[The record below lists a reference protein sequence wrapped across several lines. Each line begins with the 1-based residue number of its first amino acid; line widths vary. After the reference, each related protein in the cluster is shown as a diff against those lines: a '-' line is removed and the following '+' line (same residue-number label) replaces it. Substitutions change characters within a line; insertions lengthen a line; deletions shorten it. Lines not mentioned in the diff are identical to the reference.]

1 MTVYSLNWNQVP
13 ETENLPNNFRTA
25 MAGKEMGINRVRW
38 VHPTVLPPHVHDDA
52 EQAVIVVEGII
63 KFTIGHESLT
73 LGAGDVA
80 VIPRGTLHSGE
91 SIVGE
96 AVFIEVFAPL
106 RLENLLGFLGE
117 SFVAPTED

>member
-1 MTVYSLNWNQVP
+1 MYSLNWNQVP

-38 VHPTVLPPHVHDDA
+38 VHPTILPPHVHEDA
-52 EQAVIVVEGII
+52 EQAVIVMEGII
-63 KFTIGHESLT
+63 QFTIGNESLT
-73 LGAGDVA
+73 LGNGDVA
-80 VIPRGTLHSGE
+80 VIPRGVEHSGQ

-96 AVFIEVFAPL
+96 AVFVEVFAPL

-117 SFVAPTED
+117 SFVAPETD

>member
-1 MTVYSLNWNQVP
+1 MYSLNWNQVP

-38 VHPTVLPPHVHDDA
+38 VHPTVLPAHVHDDA

-63 KFTIGHESLT
+63 QFTIGDENLT

-80 VIPRGTLHSGE
+80 VIPRGTIHSGE

-106 RLENLLGFLGE
+106 RLENLLGFLGNA
-117 SFVAPTED
+117 FVAPQGS